1 MSQLQRHIL
10 DVAVGTLIAA
20 SMGTAPALSQE
31 KSIGAIDVAVRAI
44 PARES
49 DSGRIFLDIVLRNTS
64 DSQLFFTEQYQDWDY
79 QIEILGPDDSHLELT
94 NYGKCVLPQPST
106 ILRSILWKL
115 EPGEKDH
122 IEIVELNR
130 LFKLDRAG
138 RHRVVVR
145 RGVWQVPVGSP
156 RLTVEYFLF
165 NCRPP
170 TACGARVVVSSG
182 TMFVT
187 VPSPYPDLSPQADP
201 ARCR

>member
-1 MSQLQRHIL
+1 MSERQRHVL
-10 DVAVGTLIAA
+10 DVAAATLIAA
-20 SMGTAPALSQE
+20 LMGSAPALSQE
-31 KSIGAIDVAVRAI
+31 KNVGAIDLAVRVI
-44 PARES
+44 PASGS
-49 DSGRIFLDIVLRNTS
+49 DSGRIFLDMVLRNTS
-64 DSQLFFTEQYQDWDY
+64 ESQLFFTEQNQDWDY
-79 QIEILGPDDSHLELT
+79 QIEILGPDNSPLELT

-122 IEIVELNR
+122 IETVELNR

-156 RLTVEYFLF
+156 RLTVKYFLF
-165 NCRPP
+165 DCRPP